1 MAWRVL
7 LCILLRVSRCTCSAI
22 MFLLNVKGAAE
33 LRLQDHHVCC
43 NMLLAKPGVWQDIWS
58 ERDLAC
64 HDSSITSTDIIARS
78 APSNSQPD
86 SRLATSLL
94 QIQLKQKQKRR
105 LATPPPLPGLTPP
118 SPLPESPP
126 PLEWWKDGWVEAPV
140 PSWVYPPQPQ
150 WVNPP
155 QSV

>member
-7 LCILLRVSRCTCSAI
+7 LCIIILLHVSRWTCSAI
-22 MFLLNVKGAAE
+22 MFLPNVKGAAE

-43 NMLLAKPGVWQDIWS
+43 NMLLAKPGVWKDIWS

-64 HDSSITSTDIIARS
+64 HDSSFTSTDIIARS

-105 LATPPPLPGLTPP
+105 LATPPPLPEL
-118 SPLPESPP
+118 PP
-126 PLEWWKDGWVEAPV
+126 PGSLQWWKDRWVEAAQQL
-140 PSWVYPPQPQ
+140 S

-155 QSV
+155 EAVKKAAPKAKAHV